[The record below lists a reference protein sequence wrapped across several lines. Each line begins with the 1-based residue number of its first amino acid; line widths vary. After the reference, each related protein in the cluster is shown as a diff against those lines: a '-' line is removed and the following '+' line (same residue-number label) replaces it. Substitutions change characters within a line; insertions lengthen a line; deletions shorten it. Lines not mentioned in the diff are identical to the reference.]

1 MIRSTPHPP
10 ETPASQPTC
19 TNANLGNLSLFSVK
33 PGVRV
38 EDALLTAAEYL
49 ACAAATAYEVADNS
63 TLEFRPLARSV
74 VHQLEAARALIEVSI
89 AGVSGAAEK
98 PIAGN

>member
-10 ETPASQPTC
+10 ETPIPQPAC

-33 PGVRV
+33 PDVRV
-38 EDALLTAAEYL
+38 EDALFTASEYL

-63 TLEFRPLARSV
+63 SLEFRPLARSV
-74 VHQLEAARALIEVSI
+74 MHQLDAARALIEVSI
-89 AGVSGAAEK
+89 AKMGGSSL
-98 PIAGN
+98 

>member
-10 ETPASQPTC
+10 ETPSKPSTSF
-19 TNANLGNLSLFSVK
+19 NPNLGNLSLFTVK

-38 EDALLTAAEYL
+38 EDALLSASEYL
-49 ACAAATAYEVADNS
+49 TCAAATAYEVADNS

-74 VHQLEAARALIEVSI
+74 VHQLDAARALLDACI
-89 AGVSGAAEK
+89 AGVKVPGETT
-98 PIAGN
+98 

>member
-10 ETPASQPTC
+10 ETPISPTTC
-19 TNANLGNLSLFSVK
+19 TYPNPGNLSLFSVK

-38 EDALLTAAEYL
+38 EDALLTSSEYL

-63 TLEFRPLARSV
+63 SLEFRPFARSV
-74 VHQLEAARALIEVSI
+74 VHQLDAARALIEVSI
-89 AGVSGAAEK
+89 AQVGIVQTGR
-98 PIAGN
+98 

>member
-10 ETPASQPTC
+10 ETPAPQSTC

-38 EDALLTAAEYL
+38 EDALLTASEYL
-49 ACAAATAYEVADNS
+49 ACAVATAYEVADNC

-74 VHQLEAARALIEVSI
+74 VHQLDAARALIEVSI
-89 AGVSGAAEK
+89 AKVGGSSL
-98 PIAGN
+98 

>member
-10 ETPASQPTC
+10 ETPAPQPTC
-19 TNANLGNLSLFSVK
+19 ANANLGNLSLFSVK

-38 EDALLTAAEYL
+38 EDALLTASEYL

-63 TLEFRPLARSV
+63 ALEFRPLARSV
-74 VHQLEAARALIEVSI
+74 VHQLNAARALIEVSI
-89 AGVSGAAEK
+89 AKVSSS
-98 PIAGN
+98 PL

>member
-10 ETPASQPTC
+10 QTPTSPTTC
-19 TNANLGNLSLFSVK
+19 TNSNLGDLSLFSVK

-38 EDALLTAAEYL
+38 EEALLTASEYL

-63 TLEFRPLARSV
+63 ALEFRPLARSV
-74 VHQLEAARALIEVSI
+74 VHQLDAARALIEVSI
-89 AGVSGAAEK
+89 ARVTSSPAVMQ
-98 PIAGN
+98 AGK

>member
-10 ETPASQPTC
+10 ETPTSPTTC
-19 TNANLGNLSLFSVK
+19 THPNLGNLSLFSVK

-38 EDALLTAAEYL
+38 EDALLTASEYL

-63 TLEFRPLARSV
+63 SLEFRPLARSV
-74 VHQLEAARALIEVSI
+74 VHQLDAARALIEVSI
-89 AGVSGAAEK
+89 AQVVIVQTGK
-98 PIAGN
+98 